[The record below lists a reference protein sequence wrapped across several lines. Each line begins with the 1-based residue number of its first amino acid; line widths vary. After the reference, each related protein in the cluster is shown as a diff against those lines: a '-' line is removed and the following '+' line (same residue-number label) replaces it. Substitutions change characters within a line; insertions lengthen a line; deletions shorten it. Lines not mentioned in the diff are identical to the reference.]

1 MKKQI
6 PNILTLLNL
15 FSGTIACILALKGL
29 LVEAAFFVFL
39 GVFFDFFDGFAARM
53 LNVQGELGKQL
64 DSLADVVTSGVAPA
78 FVMYELL
85 KNTSSVSRIFVY
97 KEEQWLLLPFV
108 GLLLALAAAY
118 RLANF
123 NIDTRQ
129 TNSFIG
135 LPTPAMAL
143 VVLSFPLIQEY
154 GQFSIV
160 QYWIKNQW
168 FLIGVVFLLS
178 YIMNSEIRLFAL
190 KFKNFTWKDN
200 TYRFVFLGISITML
214 LLLQV
219 TAVPLIILFYIVL
232 SIFTQ
237 KTNL

>member
-1 MKKQI
+1 MKRHI

-15 FSGTIACILALKGL
+15 FSGTIACILALKGML
-29 LVEAAFFVFL
+29 IEASFFVFL
-39 GVFFDFFDGFAARM
+39 GVFFDFFDGFAARL

-64 DSLADVVTSGVAPA
+64 DSLADAVTSGVAPA

-85 KNTSSVSRIFVY
+85 KNTASVSRIFTY
-97 KEEQWLLLPFV
+97 GGEQWQLLPFI

-129 TNSFIG
+129 TDSFIG

-143 VVLSFPLIQEY
+143 VVLSFPLIQKY
-154 GQFSIV
+154 GQFEWMHH
-160 QYWIKNQW
+160 WIQNQW
-168 FLIGVVFLLS
+168 FLIAVVFLLS
-178 YIMNSEIRLFAL
+178 YIMNAEIRLFAL

-200 TYRFVFLGISITML
+200 KFRFVFLGVSIALL

-219 TAVPLIILFYIVL
+219 TAIPIIILFYVVL
-232 SIFTQ
+232 SVILQ
-237 KTNL
+237 KVNS